1 MRRCDAMM
9 VRTLQRFALTLLYF
23 TLLVP
28 CALVVRVLGRAPL
41 RIHPEAT
48 GGSYWL
54 PSRRRS

>member
-1 MRRCDAMM
+1 MM